1 MKKRI
6 AVMIIL
12 AALAWLLCGC
22 GMMIVEDSE
31 PVNIASADRRLTEV
45 C

>member
-1 MKKRI
+1 MKKKI
-6 AVMIIL
+6 AVLVVL
-12 AALAWLLCGC
+12 AALAWMLSGC

-31 PVNIASADRRLTEV
+31 PVNIGAADRRLTEV